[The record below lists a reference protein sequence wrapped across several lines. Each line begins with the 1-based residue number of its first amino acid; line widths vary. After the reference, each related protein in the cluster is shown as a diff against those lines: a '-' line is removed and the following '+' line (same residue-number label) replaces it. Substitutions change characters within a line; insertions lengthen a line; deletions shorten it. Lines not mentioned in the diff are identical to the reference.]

1 MPAEISVCEIVTM
14 PIACS
19 EQNLPYW
26 LRIMMEHAIFIEN
39 GRHHGEQI
47 ARALAERLGRVDV

>member
-19 EQNLPYW
+19 E
-26 LRIMMEHAIFIEN
+26 RR
-39 GRHHGEQI
+39 RHGS
-47 ARALAERLGRVDV
+47 RLHSGTS